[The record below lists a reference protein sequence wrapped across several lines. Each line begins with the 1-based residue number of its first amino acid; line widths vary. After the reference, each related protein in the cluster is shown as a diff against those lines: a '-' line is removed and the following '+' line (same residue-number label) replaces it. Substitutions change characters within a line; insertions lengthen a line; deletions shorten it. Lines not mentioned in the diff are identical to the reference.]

1 MEERGGM
8 NMVLIIVI
16 VIVALLVIYGI
27 ATFNGLVKLRNKA
40 QAAWAQ
46 VDVVL
51 KRRADLI
58 PNLVET
64 VKGYASHESKTLT
77 EVMNARN
84 RYTKATTAE
93 DKIES
98 SNMLTQALGHLFA
111 VAEAYP
117 DLKANTDF
125 LELQKQ
131 LQETEDKIQYARQF
145 YNDDVT
151 QYKNKCEMFPSN
163 IIAGIGGFKAMPFY
177 EIDEASRE
185 APKVSF

>member
-1 MEERGGM
+1 
-8 NMVLIIVI
+8 MVIIVI
-16 VIVALLVIYGI
+16 VVIVALIVIYGI
-27 ATFNGLVKLRNKA
+27 TAYNGLVKLRNKA

-64 VKGYASHESKTLT
+64 VKGYAKHESQTLT
-77 EVMNARN
+77 DVMNARN
-84 RYTKATTAE
+84 AYASATTTQ
-93 DKIES
+93 DKIDS
-98 SNMLTQALGHLFA
+98 SNVLTQALGHLFA

-117 DLKANTDF
+117 DLKANTNF

-131 LQETEDKIQYARQF
+131 IQETEDKIQYARQF

-163 IIAGIGGFKAMPFY
+163 IIANIGGFKEMPFY
-177 EIDEASRE
+177 EIDEASKE